1 MNLSLDQ
8 FDGIVSL
15 FLACIELV
23 LIFNLLIFAEKNYIN
38 KHIILLVTL
47 LCVYQG
53 FEFIICYFGI
63 NSQIILYLA
72 LFTITLLPPLSL
84 KIALG
89 FKGIRGR
96 IVNLI
101 FLPAIIFIFYYP
113 TVLEELVVVKC
124 TVFYAIIEF
133 PLGDLYGLFY
143 YVPVLLTIIL
153 LYSASRKSEGIN
165 KRLKFILFLGFAIT
179 FIPTF
184 ILLLTVDQVSLFIE
198 SIMCKAAF
206 IIALAASYVAV
217 MYKEE
222 KKGDQT

>member
-1 MNLSLDQ
+1 MDLSLDQ

-23 LIFNLLIFAEKNYIN
+23 LILNLLIFAEKNYIN

-47 LCVYQG
+47 LCVYQ
-53 FEFIICYFGI
+53 FLEFTICYFGI

-84 KIALG
+84 KIAAGFHG
-89 FKGIRGR
+89 FKGK

-101 FLPAIIFIFYYP
+101 FLPALFFIFYYP
-113 TVLEELVVVKC
+113 TVLDELVVVKC

-143 YVPVLLTIIL
+143 YAPVILTMVLLYL
-153 LYSASRKSEGIN
+153 AYRKSEGIN
-165 KRLKFILFLGFAIT
+165 KRLNFILLLGFALT
-179 FIPTF
+179 FFPTF
-184 ILLLTVDQVSLFIE
+184 ILLITVEQVSQFIE
-198 SIMCKAAF
+198 SVMCKAAF
-206 IIALAASYVAV
+206 LIAMSASYVAI

-222 KKGDQT
+222 VKGD

>member
-1 MNLSLDQ
+1 MDLSPDQ

-15 FLACIELV
+15 LLACLELV
-23 LIFNLLIFAEKNYIN
+23 LIFNLLIFAEKNYVN
-38 KHIILLVTL
+38 KQIIFLVTL
-47 LCVYQG
+47 LCVYQS

-72 LFTITLLPPLSL
+72 LFTITLLPPISL
-84 KIALG
+84 KIAAG
-89 FKGIRGR
+89 FQGFRGR

-101 FLPAIIFIFYYP
+101 FLPALFFIFYYP
-113 TVLEELVVVKC
+113 TVLDELAVTKC

-143 YVPVLLTIIL
+143 YIPVLLTIVL
-153 LYSASRKSEGIN
+153 LYFDYRRSEGVH
-165 KRLKFILFLGFAIT
+165 KRLKLILLLGFVIT

-184 ILLLTVDQVSLFIE
+184 ILLITVEQASLFIE

-206 IIALAASYVAV
+206 IIALSASYTAI

-222 KKGDQT
+222 KKGD